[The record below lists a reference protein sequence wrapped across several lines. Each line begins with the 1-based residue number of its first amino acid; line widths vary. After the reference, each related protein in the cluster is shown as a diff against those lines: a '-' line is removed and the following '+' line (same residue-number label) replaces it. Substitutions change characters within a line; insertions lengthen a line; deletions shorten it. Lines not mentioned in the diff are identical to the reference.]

1 MRIIVDAMGG
11 DNAPE
16 EIVKGCVEACRLCEG
31 FDIILV
37 GDSARIEEILSSCI
51 YSSARI
57 TIKHTT
63 EVIETGEPPV
73 AAIKKKKDSSMVV
86 GLTMLRE
93 GSGDAFISAGSTGA
107 LLSGALLRVGRIRGI
122 LRPALAPFL
131 PNGGKGALLIDCGA
145 NMDCKSEYL
154 EQFALMGS
162 VYLEKVFGFEN
173 PRVGLV
179 NVGAE
184 PEKGN
189 ELAKDV
195 HRRLANNEKINFV
208 GNIEG
213 RDIFEDKADIAVC
226 DGFAGNLILKT
237 VEGAGLF
244 IFRNLKKA
252 LTSGLTAKL
261 AALALKKRLMEVRSE
276 LDYTE
281 YGGAPL
287 LGIDDVVVK
296 AHGSSD
302 AKTIRHTVLQAVN
315 MVRNDIISLIKSQIE
330 NLDSEEV

>member
-1 MRIIVDAMGG
+1 VRIIVDAMGG
-11 DNAPE
+11 DNAPV
-16 EIVKGCVEACRLCEG
+16 EIVKGCVDACRLREG

-37 GDSARIEEILSSCI
+37 GDSGKIEEILASCN
-51 YSSARI
+51 YSSPRI
-57 TIKHTT
+57 SIKHTT

-86 GLTMLRE
+86 GLEMLRE
-93 GSGDAFISAGSTGA
+93 GAGDAFISAGSTGA
-107 LLSGALLRVGRIRGI
+107 LLSGALLRVGRIKGI
-122 LRPALAPFL
+122 IRPALAPFL

-162 VYLEKVFGFEN
+162 VYLEKVFGFTN

-195 HRRLANNEKINFV
+195 HARLANNDKINFV

-213 RDIFEDKADIAVC
+213 RDIFDDKADIAVC
-226 DGFAGNLILKT
+226 DGFVGNLILKT
-237 VEGAGLF
+237 AEGVGMF

-252 LTSGLTAKL
+252 FMAGLKSKI
-261 AALALKKRLMEVRSE
+261 AALALKKSFIEVKRS

-287 LGIDDVVVK
+287 LGINGVVVK

-302 AKTIRHTVLQAVN
+302 AKTIKYTVLQAVN
-315 MVRNDIISLIKSQIE
+315 MVSNDIISLIKSKIE
-330 NLDSEEV
+330 GLNEEDI